1 MSKFSFDVLLRG
13 DQTVSKPFSMT
24 RRQFVA
30 TTGVV
35 GGAVLAGP
43 WAMAAQDHGVAVAL
57 LGVAHLHTPM
67 YLQILKSREDVKIKY
82 VWDYDPARAAKI
94 AEACGAKVAR
104 SAAEAVDDAEVAGV
118 AVLSETSL
126 HAELATL
133 AAKAKKHVFIE
144 KPIGAGAKDAAE
156 IADAVE
162 KAGILFTTGYHLR
175 TIPKYIF
182 IKQQID
188 KGNFDRIVRLECSFS
203 NDCLLQGVFDK
214 EFKWTVDPK
223 WGAMGGFADTGTHA
237 LDMLM
242 WLMGDVEA
250 VSADIRTVTNRYA
263 GCDETGQALI
273 RFRNGVTASL
283 SAGWIEPE
291 NPVALLVSGTA
302 GHAVVFNDHLYLR
315 TKKVAGADGARPWGK
330 LPPGPDHPVLQFVSA
345 IAGRKDVALV
355 TAREAAARVKVM
367 EALYQAARQRQW
379 VTIGSGIS

>member
-1 MSKFSFDVLLRG
+1 MS
-13 DQTVSKPFSMT
+13 DQFSMT
-24 RRQFVA
+24 RRRFVKTA
-30 TTGVV
+30 CVAS
-35 GGAVLAGP
+35 GAVLAGP
-43 WAMAAQDHGVAVAL
+43 SARAAEGQSISLAL
-57 LGVAHLHTPM
+57 LGVAHMHTPM
-67 YLQILKSREDVKIKY
+67 YLQILRTRADVKVKC
-82 VWDYDPARAAKI
+82 VWDHDPTRAAKV
-94 AEACGAKVAR
+94 AEACGARVAR
-104 SAAEAVDDAEVAGV
+104 SAAEAVADADVAGV
-118 AVLSETSL
+118 VILSETSL
-126 HAELATL
+126 HAELAAL
-133 AAKAKKHVFIE
+133 AAKARKHVFIE
-144 KPIGAGAKDAAE
+144 KPIGVGGKDAAE

-162 KAGILFTTGYHLR
+162 NAGILFTTGYHLR

-182 IKQQID
+182 LKQLIGAPGTPGQD
-188 KGNFDRIVRLECSFS
+188 TFGKIVRLECSFS

-223 WGAMGGFADTGTHA
+223 WGALGGFADTGTHA

-273 RFRNGVTASL
+273 RFRNGATASL

-291 NPVALLVSGTA
+291 NPVALLVSGTE
-302 GHAVVFNDHLYLR
+302 GHAVVFNERLYLR

-345 IAGRKDVALV
+345 IGGSKDMPLV

-367 EALYQAARQRQW
+367 EALYQAARRRQW
-379 VTIGSGIS
+379 VTIGSGTS